1 MKKFF
6 IYTTLACC
14 LLFNINK
21 AYSQETT
28 GATWACDTEHVC
40 FYNVGVNGYN
50 GVCFEVREGDERLN
64 DTDRYKIVGD
74 HCDDSNCDS
83 TCKQE

>member
-1 MKKFF
+1 MKNVLSYIAFA
-6 IYTTLACC
+6 YC
-14 LLFNINK
+14 LLLILYPSKVHSQQNI
-21 AYSQETT
+21 Q
-28 GATWACDTEHVC
+28 WACDTKHIC
-40 FYNVGVNGYN
+40 FYDVGINGYN

-83 TCKQE
+83 TCKQ